1 MAFHMEQVNYVDFL
15 HPLIDHSA
23 AVHSYVSPQLS
34 WFVLSAMSSL
44 SHVVFIR
51 FHFKKQNELK
61 KKLREKLIQK
71 NEQKKYKENK
81 KS

>member
-23 AVHSYVSPQLS
+23 AVHSFVSPRLS
-34 WFVLSAMSSL
+34 WFILSAMSSL

-61 KKLREKLIQK
+61 KI
-71 NEQKKYKENK
+71 YG